1 MGKNMSNIEV
11 VISDFGGVLTSP
23 LIDAFLAVQNDTG
36 ISAEQFGEAMRL
48 IRDKEGKHPLFELEC
63 GRISEANFLKKVELG
78 LQDVYGTSVS
88 LHGFRNSY
96 FDALHPNDAMI
107 ELMRR
112 LKKSDY
118 RMAMLT
124 NNVKEWEPL
133 WRAKLPVDEI
143 FEQIVDSAFVGL
155 RKPDHAIYELL
166 LERLGGIEAA
176 SCVFIDDIDV
186 NCKAAE
192 ELGMTSVHFQDTDQ
206 AITEIGQALE
216 TPL

>member
-1 MGKNMSNIEV
+1 MSRIEV

-36 ISAEQFGEAMRL
+36 ISAKQFGEAMRL
-48 IRDKEGKHPLFELEC
+48 INGKEDKHPLFELEC

-78 LQDVYGTSVS
+78 LLEVYGKSVS

-96 FDALHPNDAMI
+96 FDALHPNDTMI
-107 ELMRR
+107 ELMRK
-112 LKKSDY
+112 LKESGY

-155 RKPDHAIYELL
+155 RKPDYAIYELL
-166 LERLGGIEAA
+166 LERMGGVEAA
-176 SCVFIDDIDV
+176 SCVFIDDIEV

-192 ELGMTSVHFQDTDQ
+192 ELGMASIHFQDTDQ
-206 AITEIGQALE
+206 AMAGIGEALE